1 MEMAEE
7 QLACPLTKGEKILVA
22 VDGSIY
28 SNVALDQA
36 ISMATVCGSELFAI
50 HVVEAYPKHLE
61 SAPAFEE
68 EIRKAGTKFLEEVK
82 DTATQK
88 NVSCETILKVG
99 GQPYE
104 FIVKEAKSRGIDL
117 IVVGTHG
124 RSGLKRLFMG
134 SVAQKVIGHT
144 PCAVLVVPAFPS

>member
-1 MEMAEE
+1 MTEE

-28 SNVALDQA
+28 NEIALDQA
-36 ISMATVCGSELFAI
+36 ISMATICNSQLFAI

-61 SAPAFEE
+61 SAPNLED
-68 EIRKAGTKFLEEVK
+68 EIKEAGMAFLEKVK
-82 DTATQK
+82 EKAAKKD
-88 NVSCETILKVG
+88 VSCETILQVG
-99 GQPYE
+99 GQPHE
-104 FIVKEAKSRGIDL
+104 FIVKEAKGKNIDL

-124 RSGLKRLFMG
+124 RSGLKKLFMG

-144 PCAVLVVPAFPS
+144 PCSVLVVPAFPS

>member
-1 MEMAEE
+1 MTEE

-28 SNVALDQA
+28 NEIALDQA
-36 ISMATVCGSELFAI
+36 ISMATICNSQLFAI

-61 SAPAFEE
+61 SAPNLED
-68 EIRKAGTKFLEEVK
+68 EIKKAGMAFLEKVK
-82 DTATQK
+82 ERAAKKD
-88 NVSCETILKVG
+88 VSCETILQVG
-99 GQPYE
+99 GQPHE
-104 FIVKEAKSRGIDL
+104 FIVKEAKRKEIDL

-124 RSGLKRLFMG
+124 RSGLKKLFMG

-144 PCAVLVVPAFPS
+144 PCSVLVVPAFPS

>member
-1 MEMAEE
+1 
-7 QLACPLTKGEKILVA
+7 LVA

-28 SNVALDQA
+28 SDIALDQA
-36 ISMATVCGSELFAI
+36 ISMATVCGSQLFAI
-50 HVVEAYPKHLE
+50 HVVEAYPKHLK

-68 EIRKAGTKFLEEVK
+68 EIRKTGAKFLEKVK
-82 DTATQK
+82 AKAAKK
-88 NVSCETILKVG
+88 NVSCETLLKVG
-99 GQPYE
+99 GQPHE
-104 FIVKEAKSRGIDL
+104 FIVQEAKGRGIDL

-134 SVAQKVIGHT
+134 SVAQKVIGLA